1 MRQWIKHTKKFV
13 AGRQDILVFISNA
26 FETKQP
32 PRFVQWWDIIRTTEQ
47 NAGEWSRF
55 ITVRLAIDCIIYTCS
70 HLIPK
75 HFRHLLDSWMN
86 SALPPSSHHL
96 PHFFET
102 NGHHFIAQNNWS
114 WNFQNCVWNWSPNG
128 ENMTVPISRFSC
140 LPSQYS
146 LTAQST
152 SFKKIGNSS
161 NKD

>member
-86 SALPPSSHHL
+86 SSLPPSSHHL
-96 PHFFET
+96 PHFFKM
-102 NGHHFIAQNNWS
+102 NGHHYWHKTIEVEIFKIVFGIEVQMGKIWLGP
-114 WNFQNCVWNWSPNG
+114 FH
-128 ENMTVPISRFSC
+128 RFSC
-140 LPSQYS
+140 PPNTHS
-146 LTAQST
+146 LL
-152 SFKKIGNSS
+152 NRLH
-161 NKD
+161 